1 VTARTIE
8 DQLREQYFALLP
20 EMTRVA
26 EHLKTQVRYSILP
39 ISRHLKPHENL
50 VVKVR
55 VKECNSAINKLQQY
69 NPIDPLLPRNP
80 GGVFDRDRPEIY
92 TLLTLRDLVG
102 VRVLAFPSGI
112 ATEVDKILHSRF
124 QDWTPDPIKD
134 ENGQQLAF
142 KYTGQYAESS
152 EGLQCEYQIV
162 STLIGLFWDV
172 EHAAIYKQA
181 PKFKRLERI
190 MRKQTSAVNRALKA
204 FEDEFERRIQASESG
219 TSIG

>member
-1 VTARTIE
+1 MGRGRNSSA
-8 DQLREQYFALLP
+8 DCLK
-20 EMTRVA
+20 RVA
-26 EHLKTQVRYSILP
+26 ERLKTQIQYAILP
-39 ISRHLKPHENL
+39 ISTRLKPHENL
-50 VVKVR
+50 MVKAR
-55 VKECNSAINKLQQY
+55 VKDCNSAINKLQQY

-152 EGLQCEYQIV
+152 EGLQCEYPRSSDSSGMSNMRQSTSKLPNSNVWNV
-162 STLIGLFWDV
+162 S
-172 EHAAIYKQA
+172 
-181 PKFKRLERI
+181 
-190 MRKQTSAVNRALKA
+190 
-204 FEDEFERRIQASESG
+204 
-219 TSIG
+219 